1 MGCHASQSTQ
11 RVSTTYN
18 VTASFVGKNEK
29 ADLILFMNKNQI
41 VDKKKSEILEILNF
55 VGYGGAD
62 GWVTSGGCLP

>member
-1 MGCHASQSTQ
+1 M
-11 RVSTTYN
+11 
-18 VTASFVGKNEK
+18 GKNEK
-29 ADLILFMNKNQI
+29 ADLILFMKKNQI